1 MNDAAASAL
10 RDLLGERFSTSPSIL
25 GLHGRDESRFAPR
38 EPDAVAFA
46 NTTEEVSA
54 ILRICS
60 EHGVPVIPWGAGS
73 SLEGHVL
80 PVHGGVALDLTGM
93 DRVLEVNAED
103 LDCRVEAGV
112 HRLALEKRLGQDGL
126 FFAVDPGADATLGG
140 MAATAASGTRTTR
153 YGTMR
158 ENVLGLRA
166 VLADG
171 TVIDTGSRAR
181 KSSAGYD
188 LTRLLLGSEGT
199 LAVICELTLRIHGIP
214 EEIAAARCVFE
225 DLAGAVAT
233 VTEAV
238 QLGIPMARCE
248 LLDPAAIRAVN
259 AHDELSEPEAYTL
272 FLEFHGGPAS
282 VAEQVESV
290 REIAGSPRRRRLR
303 LDDDHRRAQPALARP
318 PQRLL
323 RRHGHAAGDDRAQTT
338 DVCVPVSRL
347 AESITASAADAA
359 ELPFPAAMVGHVADG
374 NYHWICPVDT
384 DSEAEQ
390 AALAALRGADGH
402 ARPAGRRDVHGRA
415 RRRARQARGAA
426 RPGRAG
432 GDPDDARAQAGA
444 RPGRDPQPGEGPPG
458 RLKRAAHQVISTVP
472 SRIVKR
478 RAAAGGAAIKPLQQ
492 RPRRAGAAAA
502 LEPVAEVERERG
514 DLLAL
519 ELQAGVRAERPQ
531 ALQRQRRPVGRV
543 AQPLDLGR
551 PRGGLGI
558 LVEQVVREH
567 DRATRAHDARQLL
580 HEPRGDRDVVQ
591 REAGDRAVVGAVR
604 VGQRGR
610 VPDREGRVLQ
620 PRRLAPRQLD
630 HRGREVDAVHGAG
643 ARRERAGHHA
653 RPAGGLQP
661 ALAGPRVRQLDQ
673 RRERLGRVRGLAAVE
688 ALRLVAE
695 LAHEALIV
703 HLARLPLRE

>member
-54 ILRICS
+54 ILRTCS

-112 HRLALEKRLGQDGL
+112 HRLALEKQLGQDGL

-290 REIAGSPRRRRLR
+290 REIAASHGGGDFGWTTTTDERNRLW
-303 LDDDHRRAQPALARP
+303 RARHNAYFAVTATRP
-318 PQRLL
+318 
-323 RRHGHAAGDDRAQTT
+323 GTRAQTT

-390 AALAALRGADGH
+390 AALAGFVERM
-402 ARPAGRRDVHGRA
+402 VTRA
-415 RRRARQARGAA
+415 QQ
-426 RPGRAG
+426 AG
-432 GDPDDARAQAGA
+432 GTCTGEHGVGLGKREALLAQAGPEA
-444 RPGRDPQPGEGPPG
+444 IRTMRA
-458 RLKRAAHQVISTVP
+458 LK
-472 SRIVKR
+472 
-478 RAAAGGAAIKPLQQ
+478 
-492 RPRRAGAAAA
+492 
-502 LEPVAEVERERG
+502 
-514 DLLAL
+514 
-519 ELQAGVRAERPQ
+519 Q
-531 ALQRQRRPVGRV
+531 ALDP
-543 AQPLDLGR
+543 A
-551 PRGGLGI
+551 GI
-558 LVEQVVREH
+558 LNPGKVLP
-567 DRATRAHDARQLL
+567 DA
-580 HEPRGDRDVVQ
+580 
-591 REAGDRAVVGAVR
+591 
-604 VGQRGR
+604 
-610 VPDREGRVLQ
+610 
-620 PRRLAPRQLD
+620 
-630 HRGREVDAVHGAG
+630 
-643 ARRERAGHHA
+643 
-653 RPAGGLQP
+653 
-661 ALAGPRVRQLDQ
+661 
-673 RRERLGRVRGLAAVE
+673 
-688 ALRLVAE
+688 
-695 LAHEALIV
+695 
-703 HLARLPLRE
+703 

>member
-1 MNDAAASAL
+1 VNDAAASVL
-10 RDLLGERFSTSPSIL
+10 RDVLGERYATSPSIL
-25 GLHGRDESRFAPR
+25 GLHARDESRFAPR

-46 NTTEEVSA
+46 HTTEEVSA
-54 ILRICS
+54 ILRTCS

-80 PVHGGVALDLTGM
+80 PVHGGIALDLTGM

-103 LDCRVEAGV
+103 LDCRVQAGV
-112 HRLALEKRLGQDGL
+112 HRLALEQRLGQDGL

-199 LAVICELTLRIHGIP
+199 LAVITELTLRIHGIP

-259 AHDELSEPEAYTL
+259 AHDGLSEPEAYTL
-272 FLEFHGGPAS
+272 FLEFHGGPQA

-290 REIAGSPRRRRLR
+290 REIAHSHGGGDFGWTKTTDERNALW
-303 LDDDHRRAQPALARP
+303 RA
-318 PQRLL
+318 
-323 RRHGHAAGDDRAQTT
+323 RHNAYFAVTATRVGGDGIRAQTT

-390 AALAALRGADGH
+390 AALAGFVERM
-402 ARPAGRRDVHGRA
+402 VTRA
-415 RRRARQARGAA
+415 QQ
-426 RPGRAG
+426 AG
-432 GDPDDARAQAGA
+432 GTCTGEHGVGLGKREALLAQAGPEA
-444 RPGRDPQPGEGPPG
+444 VETMRA
-458 RLKRAAHQVISTVP
+458 LKRA
-472 SRIVKR
+472 
-478 RAAAGGAAIKPLQQ
+478 
-492 RPRRAGAAAA
+492 
-502 LEPVAEVERERG
+502 
-514 DLLAL
+514 
-519 ELQAGVRAERPQ
+519 
-531 ALQRQRRPVGRV
+531 
-543 AQPLDLGR
+543 LD
-551 PRGGLGI
+551 PRGI
-558 LVEQVVREH
+558 LNPGKVLP
-567 DRATRAHDARQLL
+567 DA
-580 HEPRGDRDVVQ
+580 
-591 REAGDRAVVGAVR
+591 
-604 VGQRGR
+604 
-610 VPDREGRVLQ
+610 
-620 PRRLAPRQLD
+620 
-630 HRGREVDAVHGAG
+630 
-643 ARRERAGHHA
+643 
-653 RPAGGLQP
+653 
-661 ALAGPRVRQLDQ
+661 
-673 RRERLGRVRGLAAVE
+673 
-688 ALRLVAE
+688 
-695 LAHEALIV
+695 
-703 HLARLPLRE
+703 

>member
-1 MNDAAASAL
+1 MTAGAARGGPPLGGEAAEAL
-10 RDLLGERFSTSPSIL
+10 RELLGERFATSPSVL
-25 GLHGRDESRFAPR
+25 GLHSRDESRFAPR

-46 NTTEEVSA
+46 QTVEEVSA
-54 ILRICS
+54 ILRTCS
-60 EHGVPVIPWGAGS
+60 GHGVPVIPWGAGS

-103 LDCRVEAGV
+103 LDCRVQAGV
-112 HRLALEKRLGQDGL
+112 HRLALEQRLGRDGL

-225 DLAGAVAT
+225 GLEGAVAT

-259 AHDELSEPEAYTL
+259 AHDGLSEPEAYTL

-290 REIAGSPRRRRLR
+290 REIAAAHGGGDFGWTKTTDERNALW
-303 LDDDHRRAQPALARP
+303 RARHNAYFAVTATRP
-318 PQRLL
+318 
-323 RRHGHAAGDDRAQTT
+323 GTRAQTT

-390 AALAALRGADGH
+390 AALATFVERM
-402 ARPAGRRDVHGRA
+402 VTRA
-415 RRRARQARGAA
+415 QQ
-426 RPGRAG
+426 AG
-432 GDPDDARAQAGA
+432 GTCTGEHGVGLGKRDALLAQAGPDA
-444 RPGRDPQPGEGPPG
+444 VATMRA
-458 RLKRAAHQVISTVP
+458 LK
-472 SRIVKR
+472 
-478 RAAAGGAAIKPLQQ
+478 
-492 RPRRAGAAAA
+492 
-502 LEPVAEVERERG
+502 
-514 DLLAL
+514 
-519 ELQAGVRAERPQ
+519 Q
-531 ALQRQRRPVGRV
+531 AL
-543 AQPLDLGR
+543 D
-551 PRGGLGI
+551 PRGI
-558 LVEQVVREH
+558 LNPGKVLP
-567 DRATRAHDARQLL
+567 DA
-580 HEPRGDRDVVQ
+580 
-591 REAGDRAVVGAVR
+591 
-604 VGQRGR
+604 
-610 VPDREGRVLQ
+610 
-620 PRRLAPRQLD
+620 
-630 HRGREVDAVHGAG
+630 
-643 ARRERAGHHA
+643 
-653 RPAGGLQP
+653 
-661 ALAGPRVRQLDQ
+661 
-673 RRERLGRVRGLAAVE
+673 
-688 ALRLVAE
+688 
-695 LAHEALIV
+695 
-703 HLARLPLRE
+703 

>member
-1 MNDAAASAL
+1 M
-10 RDLLGERFSTSPSIL
+10 
-25 GLHGRDESRFAPR
+25 
-38 EPDAVAFA
+38 
-46 NTTEEVSA
+46 
-54 ILRICS
+54 
-60 EHGVPVIPWGAGS
+60 PVIPWGAGS

-112 HRLALEKRLGQDGL
+112 HRLALEKLLGQDGL

-199 LAVICELTLRIHGIP
+199 LAVIRELTLRIHGIP
-214 EEIAAARCVFE
+214 EEIAAARCVFD

-259 AHDELSEPEAYTL
+259 AHDDLSETEAYTL
-272 FLEFHGGPAS
+272 FLEFHGGPQS

-290 REIAGSPRRRRLR
+290 REIAASHGGGDFGWTRTTDERNRLW
-303 LDDDHRRAQPALARP
+303 RARHNAYFAVTATRP
-318 PQRLL
+318 
-323 RRHGHAAGDDRAQTT
+323 GTRAQTT

-390 AALAALRGADGH
+390 AALRRLRGADGH
-402 ARPAGRRDVHGRA
+402 ARAGRPAGRARASTASGSASA
-415 RRRARQARGAA
+415 RRCSP
-426 RPGRAG
+426 RPGRRRSG
-432 GDPDDARAQAGA
+432 RCARSSRRST
-444 RPGRDPQPGEGPPG
+444 RPGSSTRGRSSRTPEAGGPPG
-458 RLKRAAHQVISTVP
+458 HQHRPVADREAARA
-472 SRIVKR
+472 RGR
-478 RAAAGGAAIKPLQQ
+478 RGDQPLQQ
-492 RPRRAGAAAA
+492 RPRRGGAAAA
-502 LEPVAEVERERG
+502 LEPVAEIERERG

-531 ALQRQRRPVGRV
+531 ALQRQRRPVGGV
-543 AQPLDLGR
+543 AQALDLGR

-567 DRATRAHDARQLL
+567 DRAARAHDARQLL
-580 HEPRGDRDVVQ
+580 HEPRGDRHVVQ
-591 REAGDRAVVGAVR
+591 REAGDRAVVGAVGI
-604 VGQRGR
+604 GQRGR
-610 VPDREGRVLQ
+610 VADREGRVLQ
-620 PRRLAPRQLD
+620 AGRLAPCQLD
-630 HRGREVDAVHGAG
+630 HRGREVDAVHGARP
-643 ARRERAGHHA
+643 RRERTSDHA

-661 ALAGPRVRQLDQ
+661 ALAGPRVGEVDQ
-673 RRERLGRVRGLAAVE
+673 RRERLGRVRCLAAVE